1 MLHSNDPFER
11 AGQDAL
17 DLEGQVAFALD
28 NGDTLEDLE
37 YLIIDEP
44 VDATLDR
51 VSGIEF
57 GYAL

>member
-1 MLHSNDPFER
+1 MMYANDPFER

-28 NGDTLEDLE
+28 DGPELEDLE
-37 YLIIDEP
+37 YLIVDEP
-44 VDATLDR
+44 VDTTLDR

-57 GYAL
+57 GYDL